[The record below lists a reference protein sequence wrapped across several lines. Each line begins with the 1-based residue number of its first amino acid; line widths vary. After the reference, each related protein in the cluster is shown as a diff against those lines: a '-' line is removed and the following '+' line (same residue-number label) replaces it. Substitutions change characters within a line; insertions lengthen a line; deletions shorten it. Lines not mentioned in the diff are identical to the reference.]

1 MRWIEQKWRNGS
13 QTRRK
18 SQRGAP
24 AHGGAGFGEARS
36 RGPAERGC
44 APDPVREA
52 PVREGAHKAA
62 IDIREAGR
70 IASAPASEPSANRS
84 QPHSVA
90 ERKRTATKPNL
101 CALPGSDPHGTW
113 GPSSAVQC
121 APRSG
126 DATRWRDAFALGQTR
141 ACAHLHGR
149 IPKGAPVPRSG
160 AYTSREFVT
169 KYGVNSRRLLCR

>member
-1 MRWIEQKWRNGS
+1 MRWNEQKWRNGS

-18 SQRGAP
+18 PQRGAP
-24 AHGGAGFGEARS
+24 AYGGAGFGEARS

-44 APDPVREA
+44 DPDPVREA

-62 IDIREAGR
+62 TDSHETGR
-70 IASAPASEPSANRS
+70 IASAPASEPSANGS

-121 APRSG
+121 APRAGMRPGSG
-126 DATRWRDAFALGQTR
+126 MPSHWDKRGL
-141 ACAHLHGR
+141 AHTYAVAST
-149 IPKGAPVPRSG
+149 KGPLFRAPVRTPR
-160 AYTSREFVT
+160 ED
-169 KYGVNSRRLLCR
+169 L

>member
-1 MRWIEQKWRNGS
+1 MINRAFVSTKVALS
-13 QTRRK
+13 PQTKRK
-18 SQRGAP
+18 PQRGAP
-24 AHGGAGFGEARS
+24 AYDGAGFGEARS

-44 APDPVREA
+44 APDPVRVA

-70 IASAPASEPSANRS
+70 IASAPASEPSANGS

-121 APRSG
+121 APRAGMRPGSG
-126 DATRWRDAFALGQTR
+126 MHSHWEKRGL
-141 ACAHLHGR
+141 AHTYVLAS
-149 IPKGAPVPRSG
+149 PKGPLFRAPVRTPR
-160 AYTSREFVT
+160 ED
-169 KYGVNSRRLLCR
+169 L

>member
-1 MRWIEQKWRNGS
+1 MIERAFERSKVAKTAS
-13 QTRRK
+13 DEAQTAARCARV
-18 SQRGAP
+18 R
-24 AHGGAGFGEARS
+24 RS
-36 RGPAERGC
+36 RVRRSPERGC

-70 IASAPASEPSANRS
+70 IASAPASEPSANGS

-121 APRSG
+121 AH
-126 DATRWRDAFALGQTR
+126 R
-141 ACAHLHGR
+141 AGICNEG
-149 IPKGAPVPRSG
+149 
-160 AYTSREFVT
+160 
-169 KYGVNSRRLLCR
+169 